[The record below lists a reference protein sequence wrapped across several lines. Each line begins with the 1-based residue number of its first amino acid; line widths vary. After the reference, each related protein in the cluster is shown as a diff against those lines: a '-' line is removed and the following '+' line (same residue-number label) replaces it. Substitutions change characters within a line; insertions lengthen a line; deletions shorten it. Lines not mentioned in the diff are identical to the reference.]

1 MIQKSVLLSSW
12 FKTQFSYHHDSKLCS
27 LIIMIQKYVLLSSW
41 FKTLSYYHHDSKLY
55 SLIIIFSNSVL
66 LSSYFQTLFSDH
78 HIFKLCPLT
87 NLVSNSFASISR
99 ISYECCYL
107 FPTLPCILRL
117 LTKFSLIYNFRLLF
131 YSHFVIAT
139 IIGTSF

>member
-12 FKTQFSYHHDSKLCS
+12 FKTQFSYHHDSKLSS
-27 LIIMIQKYVLLSSW
+27 LIIMIQNSVLLSSW
-41 FKTLSYYHHDSKLY
+41 FKNMFSYHHDSKLCP
-55 SLIIIFSNSVL
+55 IIIMIQNSIL

-117 LTKFSLIYNFRLLF
+117 LTQFSLIYNFRLLF
-131 YSHFVIAT
+131 YSHFVITT